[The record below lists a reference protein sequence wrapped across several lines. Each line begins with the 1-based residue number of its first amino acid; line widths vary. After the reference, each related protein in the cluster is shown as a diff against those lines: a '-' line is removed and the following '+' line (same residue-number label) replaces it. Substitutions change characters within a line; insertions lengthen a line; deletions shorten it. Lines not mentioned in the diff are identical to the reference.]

1 MGSRKD
7 SVIVK
12 QILAVMGATGAQGG
26 GMARAALASGA
37 FTVRAITRNPHGDRA
52 RALASAGAE
61 VVAADADDAAS
72 LRRAFAGAQ
81 LVFGVTNYWEH
92 FSPEREFVQAY
103 NIAQAARDAG
113 VVHAVWSTME
123 DSRQV
128 MALDDPRMP
137 TLMRSYKVP
146 HMDAKGQADS
156 AFVRMGVP
164 TTFLRTSFYWDNL
177 VSLGMGPR
185 RGADGRLAFVLPMAD
200 KPLPGIVAE
209 DIGKCA
215 LGVLRRGEELVGK
228 TVAIAGEHLTG
239 TQMADALT
247 TALGEPV
254 VYTYVPPEVYRTF
267 GFPGADDLANMF
279 QYKRDFNDSYC
290 GDRDLDRARAL
301 NPELQTF
308 ADWLATSAKHIP
320 LG

>member
-1 MGSRKD
+1 M
-7 SVIVK
+7 VK
-12 QILAVMGATGAQGG
+12 QVLVVMGATGAQGG
-26 GMARAALASGA
+26 GMARAALASGE
-37 FTVRAITRNPHGDRA
+37 FTVRAITRNPNGERA
-52 RALASAGAE
+52 RALAAAGAE
-61 VVAADADDAAS
+61 VVAADADDAGS
-72 LRRAFAGAQ
+72 LRQAFAGAQ
-81 LVFGVTNYWEH
+81 RVFGVTNYWEH

-103 NIAQAARDAG
+103 NIAAAAKAAG

-123 DSRQV
+123 DAREV

-146 HMDAKGQADS
+146 HMDAKGQADN
-156 AFVRMGVP
+156 AFIRMGVP

-200 KPLPGIVAE
+200 KPLPGIVVE

-215 LGVLRRGEELVGK
+215 LGVLRRGEALVGK
-228 TVAIAGEHLTG
+228 TIGVAGEHLTG
-239 TQMADALT
+239 TQMAEALT

-254 VYTYVPPEVYRTF
+254 VYAYVPPEVYRTF

-279 QYKRDFNDSYC
+279 QYKRDFNDAYC
-290 GDRDLDRARAL
+290 GGRDLAGARAL

-308 ADWLATSAKHIP
+308 AGWLAGNARHIP
-320 LG
+320 LE

>member
-1 MGSRKD
+1 M
-7 SVIVK
+7 VK

-37 FTVRAITRNPHGDRA
+37 FTVRAITRNPHGEKA
-52 RALASAGAE
+52 LALASAGAE
-61 VVAADADDAAS
+61 VVAADADDATS
-72 LRRAFAGAQ
+72 LRHAFAGAQ

-92 FSPEREFVQAY
+92 FSPERELVQAY
-103 NIAQAARDAG
+103 NIAHAASAAG

-200 KPLPGIVAE
+200 KPLPGIVAA

-215 LGVLRRGEELVGK
+215 LGVLRRGDELIGRTIGV
-228 TVAIAGEHLTG
+228 AGEHLTG
-239 TQMADALT
+239 TQMAAALT

-279 QYKRDFNDSYC
+279 QYKRDFNDAYC
-290 GDRDLDRARAL
+290 GARDLAGARAL

>member
-1 MGSRKD
+1 ME
-7 SVIVK
+7 K

-37 FTVRAITRNPHGDRA
+37 FTVRAITRNPYGEKA
-52 RALASAGAE
+52 LALASAGAE
-61 VVAADADDAAS
+61 VVAADADDPTS
-72 LRRAFAGAQ
+72 LRQAFAGAQ

-103 NIAQAARDAG
+103 NIAQAAKTAG
-113 VVHAVWSTME
+113 VVHTVWSTME

-137 TLMRSYKVP
+137 TLLRSYKVP

-156 AFVRMGVP
+156 AFIRMGVP
-164 TTFLRTSFYWDNL
+164 TTFMRTSFYWDNL

-185 RGADGRLAFVLPMAD
+185 RAADGRLAFVLPMAD

-215 LGVLRRGEELVGK
+215 LGVLRRGEELIGK
-228 TVAIAGEHLTG
+228 TIAIAGGHLTG

-254 VYTYVPPEVYRTF
+254 IYTYVPPEVYRTF

-279 QYKRDFNDSYC
+279 QYKRDFNDAYR
-290 GDRDLDRARAL
+290 GDRDLARARAL

-308 ADWLATSAKHIP
+308 ADWLASNAKHIP

>member
-1 MGSRKD
+1 MA
-7 SVIVK
+7 K

-37 FTVRAITRNPHGDRA
+37 FTVRAITRNPQGDRA
-52 RALASAGAE
+52 LALAAAGAE
-61 VVAADADDAAS
+61 VVAADSDDAAS
-72 LRRAFAGAQ
+72 LARAFAGAQ
-81 LVFGVTNYWEH
+81 AVFGVTNYWEY
-92 FSPEREFVQAY
+92 FSAEREFVQAY
-103 NIAQAARDAG
+103 NIAQAAKAAG
-113 VVHAVWSTME
+113 VGHVVWSTME

-137 TLMRSYKVP
+137 TLMGSYKVP
-146 HMDAKGQADS
+146 HMDAKGQADG
-156 AFVRMGVP
+156 AFVRAGVP

-185 RGADGRLAFVLPMAD
+185 RAADGRLAFVLPMAD

-215 LGVLRRGEELVGK
+215 LGVLRRGEELLGK
-228 TVAIAGEHLTG
+228 TIAIAGGHLTG
-239 TQMADALT
+239 TQMAEALT

-267 GFPGADDLANMF
+267 GFPGADDLDNMF
-279 QYKRDFNDSYC
+279 QYKRDFNDAYC
-290 GDRDLDRARAL
+290 GGRDLALARAL

-308 ADWLATSAKHIP
+308 ADWLAGNAKKIP
-320 LG
+320 LA

>member
-1 MGSRKD
+1 MA
-7 SVIVK
+7 K

-37 FTVRAITRNPHGDRA
+37 FAVRAITRNPQSD
-52 RALASAGAE
+52 RALALAAAGAE

-81 LVFGVTNYWEH
+81 AVFGVTNFWEH

-103 NIAQAARDAG
+103 NIAHAAKAAA
-113 VVHAVWSTME
+113 VSHVVWSTME

-137 TLMRSYKVP
+137 MLGGSYKIP

-164 TTFLRTSFYWDNL
+164 TTFMRTSFYWDNL
-177 VSLGMGPR
+177 VSFGMGPR
-185 RGADGRLAFVLPMAD
+185 RGADGTLSFVLPMAD

-215 LGVLRRGEELVGK
+215 LGVLRRGEEMLGK
-228 TVAIAGEHLTG
+228 TFGVAGGHLTG
-239 TQMADALT
+239 AQMAEALT

-254 VYTYVPPEVYRTF
+254 VYTYVPPEVYRGF

-279 QYKRDFNDSYC
+279 QYKRDFNDAYC
-290 GDRDLDRARAL
+290 GGRDLAFSRAL

-308 ADWLATSAKHIP
+308 ADWLAANAKQIP
-320 LG
+320 IA

>member
-1 MGSRKD
+1 MK
-7 SVIVK
+7 K
-12 QILAVMGATGAQGG
+12 QILVVMGATGAQGG

-37 FTVRAITRNPHGDRA
+37 FTVRAITRNPYGEKA
-52 RALASAGAE
+52 LALASAGAE
-61 VVAADADDAAS
+61 VVAADADDATS
-72 LRRAFAGAQ
+72 LRQAFAGAQ

-103 NIAQAARDAG
+103 NIAQAAKTAG
-113 VVHAVWSTME
+113 VVHTVWSTME

-156 AFVRMGVP
+156 AFIRMGVP
-164 TTFLRTSFYWDNL
+164 TTFMRTSFYWDNL

-185 RGADGRLAFVLPMAD
+185 RAADGRLTFVLPMAD

-215 LGVLRRGEELVGK
+215 LGVLRRGEELIGK
-228 TVAIAGEHLTG
+228 TIAIAGGHLTG

-254 VYTYVPPEVYRTF
+254 IYTYVPPEVYRTF

-279 QYKRDFNDSYC
+279 QYKRDFNDSYR
-290 GDRDLDRARAL
+290 GDRDLDGARAL

-308 ADWLATSAKHIP
+308 ADWLAANAKHIP